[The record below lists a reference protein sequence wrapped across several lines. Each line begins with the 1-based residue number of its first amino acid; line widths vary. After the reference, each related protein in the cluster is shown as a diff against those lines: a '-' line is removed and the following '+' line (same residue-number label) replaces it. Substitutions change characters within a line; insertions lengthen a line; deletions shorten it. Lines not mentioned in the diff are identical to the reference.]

1 MNEAHFEDQL
11 RYFEANISCRP
22 LTPMERVWLEKFLS
36 DANHPDPLVRAR
48 HELKVRLILRQ
59 GSDIPDF
66 DALYR
71 RRAELDGETC

>member
-1 MNEAHFEDQL
+1 MTDSDFQDQL

-22 LTPMERVWLEKFLS
+22 LTLMERAWLKKFLS

-59 GSDIPDF
+59 GSDVPDF

-71 RRAELDGETC
+71 RKAELDGEA